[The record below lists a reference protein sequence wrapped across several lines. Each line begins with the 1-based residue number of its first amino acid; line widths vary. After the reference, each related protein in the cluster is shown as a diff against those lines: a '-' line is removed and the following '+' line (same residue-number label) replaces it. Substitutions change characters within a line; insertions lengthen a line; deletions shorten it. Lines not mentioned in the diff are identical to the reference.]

1 MASDETTFTIEA
13 DDGSSDEL
21 AIPTDMLELLAEEDD
36 ESSAQIV
43 GDLALI
49 SCAQRIHGAVHH
61 GQGEPGEEI
70 KAIEEET
77 LDRFEERFGQ
87 TFGEMTGHD
96 H

>member
-1 MASDETTFTIEA
+1 MTSDETTFTIEGE
-13 DDGSSDEL
+13 DGSSDEL
-21 AIPTDMLELLAEEDD
+21 TVPTEMLDLLAEEDD
-36 ESSAQIV
+36 ESTAQIV

-61 GQGEPGEEI
+61 GHGEAGEELE
-70 KAIEEET
+70 AIEEAT
-77 LDRFEERFGQ
+77 MDRFEERFGQ